1 MFIVEMVLI
10 TYIMAGCGG
19 GLVLV
24 VLLITGIKIYRSRQQ
39 TPAMGNTGETGKCQD
54 NMETCYFFL
63 NIEYDKRKLAFV

>member
-1 MFIVEMVLI
+1 MVLI

-39 TPAMGNTGETGKCQD
+39 TPAMGNTGETSECQD
-54 NMETCYFFL
+54 NMETCYFFK
-63 NIEYDKRKLAFV
+63 I